1 MPGILLVDDEDI
13 VRGLLKLLLTSSGY
27 EVWEASDGNRV
38 NELYE
43 RHRPDLV
50 VLDIVMPDKEGLEII
65 KELRLIDPNARII
78 AMSGGG
84 TGKAESYLLLAMKL
98 GAKYTLSKPFRN
110 EDFLRTVRM
119 ALAPEP

>member
-1 MPGILLVDDEDI
+1 MPGILLVDDEDV

-43 RHRPDLV
+43 RYRPDLV
-50 VLDIVMPDKEGLEII
+50 VIDIIMPDKEGLEVI
-65 KELRLIDPNARII
+65 KELRRIDRNAKII

-84 TGKAESYLLLAMKL
+84 TGKAENYLLLAKKL
-98 GAKYTLSKPFRN
+98 GARYTLSKPFRN
-110 EDFLRTVRM
+110 EDFLRAVRL
-119 ALAPEP
+119 ALAPET